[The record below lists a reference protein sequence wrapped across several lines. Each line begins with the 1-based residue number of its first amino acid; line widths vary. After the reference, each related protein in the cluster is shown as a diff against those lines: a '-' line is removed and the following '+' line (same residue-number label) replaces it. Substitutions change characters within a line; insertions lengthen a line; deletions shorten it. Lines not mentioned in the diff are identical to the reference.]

1 MKASKK
7 IILFFLLTHCWI
19 ITAQQVEKKTYHKE
33 LEVLPNAL
41 IEIENQFGDLKMTSW
56 DENRVVIEQEVTK
69 RWQSDMNS
77 DNWLSKSIRP
87 LVLAWLVVST
97 TLLIFIDA
105 GAIDFVVDDEWKS
118 TITAI
123 LTITIGAYFGS
134 RGLEKIKNK

>member
-1 MKASKK
+1 MAILGNILGNLLSKADKIVDEVITSQEERMQLKNELQK
-7 IILFFLLTHCWI
+7 II
-19 ITAQQVEKKTYHKE
+19 QEQE
-33 LEVLPNAL
+33 AL
-41 IEIENQFGDLKMTSW
+41 
-56 DENRVVIEQEVTK
+56 IEQEVTK
-69 RWQSDMNS
+69 RWES
-77 DNWLSKSIRP
+77 DNLQSSWLPRNIRP

>member
-1 MKASKK
+1 MAILGNILGNLLGKADKIVDEVITSQEEKMQLKNELQK
-7 IILFFLLTHCWI
+7 II
-19 ITAQQVEKKTYHKE
+19 QEQE
-33 LEVLPNAL
+33 AL
-41 IEIENQFGDLKMTSW
+41 
-56 DENRVVIEQEVTK
+56 IEQEVTK
-69 RWQSDMNS
+69 RWES
-77 DNWLSKSIRP
+77 DNLQSSWLPRNIRP

-105 GAIDFVVDDEWKS
+105 GVISFVVDDEWKS

>member
-1 MKASKK
+1 MAILTNILGNLLGKADTIIDECITSKEEKMQLKNELQK
-7 IILFFLLTHCWI
+7 II
-19 ITAQQVEKKTYHKE
+19 QEQE
-33 LEVLPNAL
+33 AL
-41 IEIENQFGDLKMTSW
+41 
-56 DENRVVIEQEVTK
+56 IEQEVTK
-69 RWQSDMNS
+69 RWES
-77 DNWLSKSIRP
+77 DNLQSSWLPRNIRP

>member
-1 MKASKK
+1 MAILGNILSNLLGKADKIVDEVITSQEEKMQLKNELQK
-7 IILFFLLTHCWI
+7 II
-19 ITAQQVEKKTYHKE
+19 QEQE
-33 LEVLPNAL
+33 AL
-41 IEIENQFGDLKMTSW
+41 
-56 DENRVVIEQEVTK
+56 IEQEVTK
-69 RWQSDMNS
+69 RWES
-77 DNWLSKSIRP
+77 DNLQSSWLPRNIRP

>member
-1 MKASKK
+1 MAILGNILGNLFSKADTIIDECITSKEEKMQLKNELQK
-7 IILFFLLTHCWI
+7 II
-19 ITAQQVEKKTYHKE
+19 QEQE
-33 LEVLPNAL
+33 AL
-41 IEIENQFGDLKMTSW
+41 
-56 DENRVVIEQEVTK
+56 IEQEVTK
-69 RWQSDMNS
+69 RWES
-77 DNWLSKSIRP
+77 DNLQSSWLPRNIRP

>member
-1 MKASKK
+1 MAILGNILGNLLGKADKIVDEVITSQEEKMQLKNELQK
-7 IILFFLLTHCWI
+7 II
-19 ITAQQVEKKTYHKE
+19 QEQE
-33 LEVLPNAL
+33 AL
-41 IEIENQFGDLKMTSW
+41 
-56 DENRVVIEQEVTK
+56 IEQEVTK
-69 RWQSDMNS
+69 RWES
-77 DNWLSKSIRP
+77 DNLQSSWLPRNIRP

-134 RGLEKIKNK
+134 RGLEKIKNKGKTLRGIDLKKMNGN

>member
-1 MKASKK
+1 MAILGNILGNLLSKADTIIDECITSTEEKMQLKNELQK
-7 IILFFLLTHCWI
+7 II
-19 ITAQQVEKKTYHKE
+19 QEQE
-33 LEVLPNAL
+33 AL
-41 IEIENQFGDLKMTSW
+41 
-56 DENRVVIEQEVTK
+56 IEQEVTK
-69 RWQSDMNS
+69 RWES
-77 DNWLSKSIRP
+77 DNLQSSWLPRNIRP

-134 RGLEKIKNK
+134 RGLEKINKK

>member
-1 MKASKK
+1 MAILTNILGNLLGKADKIVDEVITSQEERMQLKNELQK
-7 IILFFLLTHCWI
+7 IIQEQESL
-19 ITAQQVEKKTYHKE
+19 
-33 LEVLPNAL
+33 
-41 IEIENQFGDLKMTSW
+41 
-56 DENRVVIEQEVTK
+56 IEQEVTK

-105 GAIDFVVDDEWKS
+105 GAINFVVDDEWKS

>member
-1 MKASKK
+1 MAILGNILGNLLSKADTIIDECITSTEEKMQLKNELQK
-7 IILFFLLTHCWI
+7 II
-19 ITAQQVEKKTYHKE
+19 QEQE
-33 LEVLPNAL
+33 AL
-41 IEIENQFGDLKMTSW
+41 
-56 DENRVVIEQEVTK
+56 IEQEVTK
-69 RWQSDMNS
+69 RWES
-77 DNWLSKSIRP
+77 DNLQSSWLPRNIRP

-105 GAIDFVVDDEWKS
+105 GVITFNVDDEWKS

>member
-1 MKASKK
+1 MA
-7 IILFFLLTHCWI
+7 LLTNLFSKLLGDASEI
-19 ITAQQVEKKTYHKE
+19 VDEVVTSQEEKLTLKNE
-33 LEVLPNAL
+33 LEKILN
-41 IEIENQFGDLKMTSW
+41 
-56 DENRVVIEQEVTK
+56 ENRVVIEQEVTK

-105 GAIDFVVDDEWKS
+105 GVITFNVDDEWKS